1 MNRYQDIPIIK
12 STTGKQIYAT
22 SRYPEI
28 PLSPNDIYVYT
39 TQGDRYDLL
48 ALNYYGDSSL
58 WWVIASGNPNIDL
71 MTLVIPEGVQIR
83 IPGNFT
89 QVISEFSLINQ
100 LPLNDLN
107 PISNPAR
114 GGSNGGSNRGGY

>member
-1 MNRYQDIPIIK
+1 M
-12 STTGKQIYAT
+12 YAT

-39 TQGDRYDLL
+39 TQGDRYDIL

-83 IPGNFT
+83 IPSNFSN
-89 QVISEFSLINQ
+89 IIDEFGLINQ
-100 LPLNDLN
+100 LPLAE
-107 PISNPAR
+107 PAPVANTGR
-114 GGSNGGSNRGGY
+114 HTNNGSSNRVEGY

>member
-1 MNRYQDIPIIK
+1 MNRYQNIPIIN
-12 STTGKQIYAT
+12 SVTGKQIYAT

-28 PLSPNDIYVYT
+28 PLSENDIYVYT

-48 ALNYYGDSSL
+48 ALNFYGDSSL
-58 WWVIASGNPNIDL
+58 WWIIASANPNIDL
-71 MTLVIPEGVQIR
+71 MTLAIPEGVQIR

-114 GGSNGGSNRGGY
+114 GGSNGSSNRGGY

>member
-12 STTGKQIYAT
+12 TANGKRVYAT

-28 PLSPNDIYVYT
+28 PLSSNDIYVYT
-39 TQGDRYDLL
+39 TQGDRYDIL

-58 WWVIASGNPNIDL
+58 WWIIASGNPNIDL

-83 IPGNFT
+83 IPSNFSN
-89 QVISEFSLINQ
+89 IIDEFGLINQ
-100 LPLNDLN
+100 LPLTE
-107 PISNPAR
+107 PAPVANTGR
-114 GGSNGGSNRGGY
+114 NTNNGSSNRGGR

>member
-1 MNRYQDIPIIK
+1 M
-12 STTGKQIYAT
+12 YAT

-28 PLSPNDIYVYT
+28 PLSSNDIYVYT
-39 TQGDRYDLL
+39 TQGDRYDIL

-83 IPGNFT
+83 IPSNFSN
-89 QVISEFSLINQ
+89 IIDEFGLINQ
-100 LPLNDLN
+100 LPLTE
-107 PISNPAR
+107 PAPVANTGR
-114 GGSNGGSNRGGY
+114 NTNNGSSNRGGR